1 MKQLKHFLAALLL
14 IGPALSAWAQTA
26 APQLVVWQKN
36 GEKVYYLLSD
46 QPETTFED
54 GLLVISTQSGTTVNY
69 QLKNVLRYTYENVAT
84 GVDLLPSERSIE
96 VSRDG
101 DAVTYRNLPEGTAV
115 SLYSAGGMLLEQ
127 RKAGDG
133 QSLTIS
139 VANRPSGIYI
149 VKAGKETIKLM
160 KP

>member
-101 DAVTYRNLPEGTAV
+101 DAVTYRNLPEGATV
-115 SLYSAGGMLLEQ
+115 SLYSANGMLIEQ
-127 RKAGDG
+127 QTACDG
-133 QSLTIS
+133 QPLTIS
-139 VANRPSGIYI
+139 VSQRPSGVYI
-149 VKAGKETIKLM
+149 VKAGKETIKLLR
-160 KP
+160 K